1 MSENQEDSVELPG
14 PVQTAMV
21 FAARYT
27 YDRQTAG
34 AYAVKRA
41 LGLVWESLSET
52 TQKQILSESKDATAN
67 VEDWERFR
75 RCRYE

>member
-1 MSENQEDSVELPG
+1 MSENQEDIVQLPG

-41 LGLVWESLSET
+41 LGLVWESLSEVT
-52 TQKQILSESKDATAN
+52 KNQILSESKDATAN

-75 RCRYE
+75 RCRDE